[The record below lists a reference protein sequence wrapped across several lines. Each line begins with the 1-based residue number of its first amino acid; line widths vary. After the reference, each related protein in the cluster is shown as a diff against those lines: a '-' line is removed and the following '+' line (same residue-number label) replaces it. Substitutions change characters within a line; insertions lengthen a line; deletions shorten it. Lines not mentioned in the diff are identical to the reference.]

1 MILMQIS
8 DISTQNAQGRYI
20 DQIGVGSIVDIRI
33 PAPTGAVGAT
43 STLYRRTRAN
53 ERTSPTSPA
62 RVSVGPLATTFT
74 QGTPAYANCRVQAL
88 TYGEMY
94 QVVARFTMNS
104 GKFEERERYVE
115 VVA

>member
-62 RVSVGPLATTFT
+62 RVSVGPLATTFAA
-74 QGTPAYANCRVQAL
+74 GYANCRVQAL